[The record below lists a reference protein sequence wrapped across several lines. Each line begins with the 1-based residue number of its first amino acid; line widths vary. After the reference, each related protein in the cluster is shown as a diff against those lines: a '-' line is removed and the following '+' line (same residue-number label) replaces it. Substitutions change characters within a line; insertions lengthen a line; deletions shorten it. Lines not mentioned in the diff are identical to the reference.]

1 MSRCEKCNKESDY
14 LHAVYVCSACM
25 SEVGV
30 SQSRSSGGSS
40 AAGTGQRAHSSD
52 GCNLSQARRESEK
65 RFEVDGEVY
74 SIPEPIYAYI
84 ENLIKTLRYT
94 MEKNDEACHVLS
106 GVTDNLRDAFLG
118 LGVDS

>member
-52 GCNLSQARRESEK
+52 GCNLSGKNLTLKKVTS
-65 RFEVDGEVY
+65 FDGKGWYLEYLNGGYYVY
-74 SIPEPIYAYI
+74 IILNCWHYNQVISGEAWKIPE
-84 ENLIKTLRYT
+84 
-94 MEKNDEACHVLS
+94 
-106 GVTDNLRDAFLG
+106 
-118 LGVDS
+118 